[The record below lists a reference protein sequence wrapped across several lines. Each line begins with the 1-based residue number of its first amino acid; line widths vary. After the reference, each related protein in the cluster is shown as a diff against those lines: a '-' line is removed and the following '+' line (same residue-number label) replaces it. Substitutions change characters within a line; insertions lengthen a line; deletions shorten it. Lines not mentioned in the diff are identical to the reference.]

1 LLIGFVFVI
10 LLMVKT
16 NVLFGALS
24 DDVWKDI

>member
-1 LLIGFVFVI
+1 
-10 LLMVKT
+10 MVKT